1 MHTEP
6 HVPPGVCSHD
16 ASAQAP
22 VACLGAMAELSDRRS
37 LRAVMWTAVA
47 IRPAERC
54 IGKPEPSFFSPCQI
68 PSMSDPTAHC
78 VYAAKCWCGSASMR
92 HPRGHCA
99 YGCRFLRRPLHTL
112 STESSPPC
120 RLRWTPLPTTLPQL
134 VAIGLDRCFYTDSM
148 FHRFRESVKP
158 DTTVDQPSRLTG
170 PTFLCLRDNTIARK
184 DVGVKCRQG
193 AAADEDAAAPVGI
206 QRG

>member
-1 MHTEP
+1 MQLD
-6 HVPPGVCSHD
+6 CSY
-16 ASAQAP
+16 
-22 VACLGAMAELSDRRS
+22 DRDVRQLLTQVS
-37 LRAVMWTAVA
+37 R
-47 IRPAERC
+47 
-54 IGKPEPSFFSPCQI
+54 
-68 PSMSDPTAHC
+68 
-78 VYAAKCWCGSASMR
+78 
-92 HPRGHCA
+92 
-99 YGCRFLRRPLHTL
+99 
-112 STESSPPC
+112 
-120 RLRWTPLPTTLPQL
+120 LPQL